1 MFDVFSSRGR
11 EHVEHDPT
19 VTRKVR
25 LRDIGALRSMKSG
38 SDKFNDQDQPP
49 KRSAG
54 SAKCWH
60 QPVRFAEQTHG
71 APASLTEKTTLPG

>member
-38 SDKFNDQDQPP
+38 SDKFNDQGP
-49 KRSAG
+49 A
-54 SAKCWH
+54 
-60 QPVRFAEQTHG
+60 AEAQRRECKVL
-71 APASLTEKTTLPG
+71 APAQYALLGKLMERRTR